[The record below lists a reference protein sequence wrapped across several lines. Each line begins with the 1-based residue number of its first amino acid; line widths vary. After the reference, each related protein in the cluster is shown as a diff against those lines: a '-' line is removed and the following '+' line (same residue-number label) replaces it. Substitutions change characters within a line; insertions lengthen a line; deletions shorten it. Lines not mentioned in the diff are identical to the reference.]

1 MRKGEEIMEIRSEE
15 DRRKQFGRSIRYWM
29 ERQGWAPEDLAIKT
43 RYTLRKIYEI
53 LYGQVILTRAEK
65 VKFATALNL
74 RPSEGRSQRD
84 PYSGLSDDA
93 LDSLFLAGV
102 PEDEPKLPIL
112 YKF

>member
-1 MRKGEEIMEIRSEE
+1 MQIGSEQ

-29 ERQGWAPEDLAIKT
+29 ERQGWAPEDLAEKS

-65 VKFATALNL
+65 VKFAKTLNL
-74 RPSEGRSQRD
+74 RPSEGRDQRD

-93 LDSLFLAGV
+93 LDSLFLDGV
-102 PEDEPKLPIL
+102 PADELRL
-112 YKF
+112 SDFYRY